1 VKHLIRIAALA
12 ALILTLGLACS
23 RPAATLAQSPQIGGC
38 PILPANNVWNTPI
51 DTLPLD
57 SHSAAY
63 VNSIGANVGMHPDF
77 GSGLYDGG
85 PIGIP
90 FDIVSATQAGVNVT
104 FDYDDESDHDPYP
117 IRQNAPIEYGSDHHI
132 LIVQQDSCKL
142 FELFAAEKQPNGSWQ
157 AGSGAIFDLRSNA
170 LRPDTWT
177 SADAAGL
184 PILPGLVRYEEVA
197 AGAITHALRFTA
209 DVTRDTYVWPAR
221 HQAGSTSSLSVP
233 PMGQRFRLKAS
244 FDISR
249 FSHDTQVILTAL
261 KKYGMFLADNGSN
274 WYLNGVPNAG
284 WDNDA
289 LVSELRQVHGS
300 DFEAVDESSLQI
312 SPDSGQ
318 AKQLVEDNKRVA
330 PGGAGQ
336 GQQATYTIQ
345 IVGDGAAASLSD
357 TLPADLSLASGP
369 ATTPAGVPVATY
381 DTATRAIAWSGSPAD
396 AVIVQITYTVIV
408 DRATTGLIANTASV
422 SHGGVPKDLTAVL
435 IANPIQNFLP
445 ALRR

>member
-1 VKHLIRIAALA
+1 MKYFARVAAIGALA
-12 ALILTLGLACS
+12 LMVALACG
-23 RPAATLAQSPQIGGC
+23 RPAATLAQSPLIDGC
-38 PILPANNVWNTPI
+38 PIFPANNVWNTPI
-51 DTLPLD
+51 DTLPVD
-57 SHSAAY
+57 PRSAAY
-63 VNSIGANVGMHPDF
+63 VSSIGANVGMHPDF

-90 FDIVSATQAGVNVT
+90 YDIVTAAQPGVSVS
-104 FDYDDESDHDPYP
+104 FQYDDESDHGLYP
-117 IRQNAPIEYGSDHHI
+117 IRSNPPIEHGSDHHI
-132 LIVQQDSCKL
+132 LIVQQETCKL
-142 FELFAAEKQPNGSWQ
+142 FELFAAEKQPNGSWR

-184 PILPGLVRYEEVA
+184 PILPGLARYEEVA
-197 AGAITHALRFTA
+197 AGAINHALRFTA

-221 HQAGSTSSLSVP
+221 HQAGSTSSLSAP

-249 FSHDTQVILTAL
+249 FSRDTQVILTAL

-274 WYLNGVPNAG
+274 WYLSGVPNAG

-289 LVSELRQVHGS
+289 LVSELRQVRGS

-318 AKQLVEDNKRVA
+318 AKQLVEDGKRVT
-330 PGGAGQ
+330 PGGASQ
-336 GQQATYTIQ
+336 GQQVTYTIQ
-345 IVGDGAAASLSD
+345 IVGDGATASLSD
-357 TLPADLSLASGP
+357 PLPADLSLATGP
-369 ATTPAGVPVATY
+369 DTMPASVPPATY
-381 DTATRAIAWSGSPAD
+381 DSGTRTIAWSGAPAE
-396 AVIVQITYTVIV
+396 AVIVQITYTATVE
-408 DRATTGLIANTASV
+408 RATTGLISNTASV
-422 SHGGVPKDLTAVL
+422 THGGVPTDLTAVL
-435 IANPIQNFLP
+435 VANPLQNFLP